1 MDKDTK
7 IIFIILAII
16 AVLIGVFIFKVVKT
30 NNKKDET
37 TSIEQNQVSVPDSKN
52 DISKEVKYEKEKDEA
67 ENSLEN
73 FKRKRIILTI
83 LLAIISYMLQAIAIY
98 KLSEQERIG
107 MAWLAFI
114 PYVQWILVAM
124 IGFEGS
130 IIPGIIYITV
140 EIASIF
146 IKNKIITWIS
156 SILFL
161 YILYRLFA
169 KYSDISKFGLGKLIA
184 IILVVMMTLY
194 VIVDVTGSFFA
205 LTLATYAIPL
215 TSGLYLFLF
224 SRKITE

>member
-7 IIFIILAII
+7 IIFVILAII
-16 AVLIGVFIFKVVKT
+16 VVLIGVFIFKVVKT

-73 FKRKRIILTI
+73 LKRKRIILTV
-83 LLAIISYMLQAIAIY
+83 LLAIVSYMLQAIAIY
-98 KLSEQERIG
+98 KLSEQEGIG

-114 PYVQWILVAM
+114 PYAQWILVAM

-140 EIASIF
+140 KIASIF
-146 IKNKIITWIS
+146 IKSNIITWIS
-156 SILFL
+156 SILLL

-169 KYSDISKFGLGKLIA
+169 KYSDISKFGLGNLIA
-184 IILVVMMTLY
+184 IILVVMITLY
-194 VIVDVTGSFFA
+194 VIVDVTGSFFVLA
-205 LTLATYAIPL
+205 LATYAIPL